1 MSSTIQ
7 FNLLSTKQTSL
18 ELKANLTLN
27 KTKKNIK
34 IINLKKHLIL
44 SNQ

>member
-18 ELKANLTLN
+18 EMKANLTLN
-27 KTKKNIK
+27 KRK
-34 IINLKKHLIL
+34 KKHKK
-44 SNQ
+44 